1 MSLIHLLTPAIA
13 AAERGTLP
21 DAMIRLGIR
30 RLLNARLSDVLSGSC
45 EVQQNRKMDFIDQCR
60 SQPIAAVPEL
70 ANEQHYEV
78 PTELFAHTLG
88 PRMKYSCC
96 LWEPGVDQL
105 DQAEIAA
112 LEATCERAQL
122 KDGQSVLEL
131 GCGWG
136 SLSLWMAEHYPN
148 SSVTAVSNSRT
159 QRTYIE
165 KQAESRGLSNLFVK
179 TADINDLRCDQLF
192 DRVVSVEMFEH
203 TRNHAELMRRIAS
216 WLVPGGNLFVHLF
229 CHRSMP
235 YFYESKGDG
244 DWMASQFFSGGI
256 MPSDDL
262 LLHYQDDLR
271 AERQW
276 RWNGQHYERTCNAWL
291 RQFDDHTDQV
301 RAILQKTYGV
311 DQAERW
317 RQRWRIF
324 YMSCAELFGF
334 NQGSEWWVC
343 HYRFEK

>member
-1 MSLIHLLTPAIA
+1 MSLMHLLTPAIA
-13 AAERGTLP
+13 AAERGSLP
-21 DAMIRLGIR
+21 DAVIRIGIR
-30 RLLNARLSDVLSGSC
+30 RLLKTRLSDILAGGC
-45 EVQQNRKMDFIDQCR
+45 EMQQQRKMEFIEQCS
-60 SQPIAAVPEL
+60 SQLIAAAPEL

-78 PTELFAHTLG
+78 PAELFAHTLG

-96 LWEPGVDQL
+96 LWEPGVDRL

-112 LEATCERAQL
+112 LEATCDRAQL
-122 KDGQSVLEL
+122 KDGQSILEL

-148 SSVTAVSNSRT
+148 SSITAVSNSRT

-179 TADINDLRCDQLF
+179 TADINDLRCDQFF

-203 TRNHAELMRRIAS
+203 TRNHYELMRRIAS
-216 WLVPGGNLFVHLF
+216 WLIPGGKLFVHLF
-229 CHRSMP
+229 CHRSVP
-235 YFYESKGDG
+235 YFYESNGEG

-262 LLHYQDDLR
+262 LLHHQDELHL
-271 AERQW
+271 ERQW
-276 RWNGQHYERTCNAWL
+276 RWSGQHYERTCNAWL
-291 RQFDDHTDQV
+291 DRFDDHTDQV
-301 RAILQKTYGV
+301 RKILQKTYGL
-311 DQAERW
+311 DDAERW

-334 NQGSEWWVC
+334 NRGNEWWVS